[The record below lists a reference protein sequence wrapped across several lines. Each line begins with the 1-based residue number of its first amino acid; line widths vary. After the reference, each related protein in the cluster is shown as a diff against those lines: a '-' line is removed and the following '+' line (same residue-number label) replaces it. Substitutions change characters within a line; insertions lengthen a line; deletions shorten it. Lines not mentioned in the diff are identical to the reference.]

1 MNKYDKG
8 FIYLYRQFKNWR
20 YYKNDNIKSVF
31 IHCLLSAY
39 WKDETITEYKGKSID
54 PPIEIKRG
62 SFITSYKKIAK
73 DLEKNVNSVR
83 YALRKLSTPQVAHS
97 DSTQSCTQEITLV
110 STHLYTVVT
119 INNFNSFQ
127 PFINELA
134 HSEIESMHTDEHM
147 LLPQQLNN
155 INTKEDKKDIKDKK
169 DKSTFVHSSN
179 LNSLTIKLLKS
190 GYITDEDVPEVFDE
204 MFQEFLDTYD
214 YNHINVVL
222 SYILRKTKN
231 KNINHKYSYLKKS
244 LLINLEKMNNLMN
257 DDKKQTDEDEPIIEC
272 DEDKLMDLLNKLEKG
287 ELT

>member
-39 WKDETITEYKGKSID
+39 WKDEIITEYKGKSIY

-134 HSEIESMHTDEHM
+134 HSEIGSMHTDEHV

-155 INTKEDKKDIKDKK
+155 INTKEDKKIKRYK
-169 DKSTFVHSSN
+169 DKSASAQSLNH
-179 LNSLTIKLLKS
+179 NSLTLKLLNN
-190 GYITDEDVPEVFDE
+190 GVIDEDDIPEVFDE
-204 MFQEFLDTYD
+204 LFDNVSSEYSLE
-214 YNHINVVL
+214 HINVVTD
-222 SYILRKTKN
+222 YIVKKMIN
-231 KNINHKYSYLKKS
+231 KNINNKFFYFKKS

-257 DDKKQTDEDEPIIEC
+257 EDDENEYHPPEDFDSSE
-272 DEDKLMDLLNKLEKG
+272 LASLLEQLQNGTL
-287 ELT
+287 

>member
-39 WKDETITEYKGKSID
+39 WKDEIITEYKGKSID
-54 PPIEIKRG
+54 PPIVVPKG
-62 SFITSYKKIAK
+62 SFITSRRKMAK
-73 DLEKNVNSVR
+73 DLDKTESEIR
-83 YALRKLSTPQVAHS
+83 YALKKLSTPEEQPTVAANH
-97 DSTQSCTQEITLV
+97 CTQEIELTTTQ
-110 STHLYTVVT
+110 SYTIVN
-119 INNFNSFQ
+119 ICNFDMFQ
-127 PFINELA
+127 PLKDVLQPTKCEDFYPHNN
-134 HSEIESMHTDEHM
+134 
-147 LLPQQLNN
+147 PQLQPQLNN
-155 INTKEDKKDIKDKK
+155 INTKEDKKDIKDIK

-257 DDKKQTDEDEPIIEC
+257 DDKKQTDEDESIVEC